1 MLLDGSVFVKWVCS
15 VFRSSQICL
24 VMRKAAKRISWN
36 ASQGWRIQFHPQNG
50 CVWHSS
56 ITGTISDW
64 KWFSS
69 LILKHNSNPYRMKY
83 YTTFLIK
90 APTINTLYKE
100 RSPYPSLHNLSQQ
113 IFLLWI
119 IQMIWVPQQ
128 PVLYP
133 KKKNPL
139 HVPAQHPLLRG
150 YDPFKR
156 IQ

>member
-1 MLLDGSVFVKWVCS
+1 MLLDGSVFVKSLCS
-15 VFRSSQICL
+15 MFRSSQICL
-24 VMRKAAKRISWN
+24 VMRKATKRISRN

-83 YTTFLIK
+83 YTTLLIK
-90 APTINTLYKE
+90 APIINTLYKE
-100 RSPYPSLHNLSQQ
+100 RSPYPSLHSLSHG
-113 IFLLWI
+113 ISLLWV
-119 IQMIWVPQQ
+119 IQMIWVPQH
-128 PVLYP
+128 PVLNP
-133 KKKNPL
+133 GKNTPRFL
-139 HVPAQHPLLRG
+139 TQHPLLRE

-156 IQ
+156 TQ